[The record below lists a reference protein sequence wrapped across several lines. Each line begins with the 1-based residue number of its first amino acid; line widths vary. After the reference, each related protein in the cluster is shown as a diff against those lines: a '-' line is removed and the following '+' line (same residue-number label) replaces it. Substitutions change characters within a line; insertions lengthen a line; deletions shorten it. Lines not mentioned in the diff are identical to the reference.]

1 MTDLK
6 LRTLIAEACQTDREV
21 VRLKET
27 LDGMK
32 AQIKAEAES
41 REEEHVATEGG
52 GWSWTMEG
60 VDENV
65 VRVTRP
71 GDSLKTSIDDDGKLT
86 QRIRDAAAPHFFRLF
101 QQAPKWKLVPD
112 FRDAATVL
120 MGKGAGKLIKLVS
133 KASPVSVSFETKDG
147 TAPQ

>member
-1 MTDLK
+1 MNDNK
-6 LRTLIAEACQTDREV
+6 MRMLIAEACQTDREV
-21 VRLKET
+21 ARLKET

-32 AQIKAEAES
+32 AQIRAEAES
-41 REEEHVATEGG
+41 RKDEHVATEGG

-71 GDSLKTSIDDDGKLT
+71 GDSLKATIDDAGKAT
-86 QRIRDAAAPHFFRLF
+86 DKIRKAAGGHFTRLF

-112 FRDAATVL
+112 FRDAAGVL
-120 MGKGAGKLIKLVS
+120 LGKGAAKLIKLVS
-133 KASPVSVSFETKDG
+133 KASQVSVSFETKE
-147 TAPQ
+147 TPQ